1 MKRSY
6 RFIALSVAVV
16 AGLFFINADKSIN
29 KTETPNKTE
38 PHNNAVPLDKT
49 LNDSAKS
56 TSATYQIKAL
66 KIPDDLTFCGEKV
79 EIDKTDIHERIDRE
93 LLVNTYWQ
101 SNALLWFKRT
111 NKYFPVIEPILKE
124 KGVPDDFKYLSVI
137 ESDLRNVTSPAGAK
151 GMWQMLK
158 APARENGLE
167 VNDNVDERYHLEK
180 ATRAACDYLI
190 TAKERLG
197 SWTLAAAAYHA
208 GNYGI
213 EKRLKEQQVES
224 YYDVLAGENTERYIP
239 RIIAAKE
246 ILTHPEKY
254 GFQFDR
260 DDLYTL
266 GPTYSVQVDTA
277 ITDIASFAKK
287 FDTNYKELK
296 MYNPWLRENKLNN
309 KTNRQYEIQIPGKK

>member
-1 MKRSY
+1 MSRSY
-6 RFIALSVAVV
+6 RFIVLSSIIIIAV
-16 AGLFFINADKSIN
+16 FFINAEKTVKKSDTTGKVSVDSSGN
-29 KTETPNKTE
+29 DE
-38 PHNNAVPLDKT
+38 NNYK
-49 LNDSAKS
+49 
-56 TSATYQIKAL
+56 IKAL
-66 KIPDDLTFCGEKV
+66 KIPQNLSFAGEKV
-79 EIDKTDIHERIDRE
+79 LLNRTDIKERIDRE

-111 NKYFPVIEPILKE
+111 NKYFPIIEPILKE

-158 APARENGLE
+158 DAGRENGLE
-167 VNDNVDERYHLEK
+167 INDNVDERYHLEK

-190 TAKERLG
+190 DAKERLG

-213 EKRLKEQQVES
+213 EKRLKEQMVDN

-239 RIIAAKE
+239 RIVAAKE

-254 GFQFDR
+254 GFVFDKS
-260 DDLYTL
+260 DLYEL
-266 GPTYSVQVDTA
+266 GDTYAVKVDTA
-277 ITDIASFAKK
+277 ITNIASFAQK

-309 KTNRQYEIQIPGKK
+309 KSGKLYEIQIPK

>member
-16 AGLFFINADKSIN
+16 AGLFFINADKSI
-29 KTETPNKTE
+29 KKTE
-38 PHNNAVPLDKT
+38 PVVKADTDP
-49 LNDSAKS
+49 AKS
-56 TSATYQIKAL
+56 TSETYRIKAL
-66 KIPDDLTFCGEKV
+66 KIPENLTFAGEKV
-79 EIDKTDIHERIDRE
+79 ELDKTDIRERIDRE

-158 APARENGLE
+158 EAARENGLE
-167 VNDNVDERYHLEK
+167 VNSNVDERYHLEK

-190 TAKERLG
+190 DAKERLG

-213 EKRLKEQQVES
+213 EKRLEEQQVTS

-254 GFQFDR
+254 GFEFEK
-260 DDLYTL
+260 DDLYEL
-266 GPTYSVQVDTA
+266 GPTYTVEVDTA

-287 FDTNYKELK
+287 YGTNYKELK

-309 KTNRQYEIQIPGKK
+309 KTKKLYQIKIPQ

>member
-16 AGLFFINADKSIN
+16 AGLFFINADKSIK
-29 KTETPNKTE
+29 KTKPSIAAE
-38 PHNNAVPLDKT
+38 
-49 LNDSAKS
+49 NDPAKS
-56 TSATYQIKAL
+56 TSDTYVIKAL
-66 KIPDDLTFCGEKV
+66 KIPENLTFAGEKV
-79 EIDKTDIHERIDRE
+79 ELDKTDIRERIDRE

-151 GMWQMLK
+151 GMWQMLTE
-158 APARENGLE
+158 AARENGLE
-167 VNDNVDERYHLEK
+167 VNSNVDERYHLEK

-190 TAKERLG
+190 EAKNRLG

-213 EKRLKEQQVES
+213 EKRLNEQQVTS

-246 ILTHPEKY
+246 ILSHPDKY
-254 GFQFDR
+254 GFEFDKE
-260 DDLYTL
+260 DLYEL
-266 GPTYSVQVDTA
+266 GTTYTVEVDTA

-309 KTNRQYEIQIPGKK
+309 KTRKLYQIKIPK

>member
-16 AGLFFINADKSIN
+16 AGLFFINADKSI
-29 KTETPNKTE
+29 KKTE
-38 PHNNAVPLDKT
+38 PTIKAGTDP
-49 LNDSAKS
+49 AKS
-56 TSATYQIKAL
+56 TSDTYRIKAL
-66 KIPDDLTFCGEKV
+66 KIPENLTFAGEKV
-79 EIDKTDIHERIDRE
+79 ELDKTDIRERIDRE

-158 APARENGLE
+158 EAARENGLE
-167 VNDNVDERYHLEK
+167 VNSNVDERYHLEK

-190 TAKERLG
+190 DAKERLG

-213 EKRLKEQQVES
+213 EKRLKEQQVTS

-254 GFQFDR
+254 GFEFEK
-260 DDLYTL
+260 DDLYEL
-266 GPTYSVQVDTA
+266 GPTYSVEVDTA

-287 FDTNYKELK
+287 YGTNYKELK

-309 KTNRQYEIQIPGKK
+309 KTRRLYQIKIPE

>member
-16 AGLFFINADKSIN
+16 ASLFFINADKSIT
-29 KTETPNKTE
+29 KTNPTVT
-38 PHNNAVPLDKT
+38 ADS
-49 LNDSAKS
+49 DSAKS
-56 TSATYQIKAL
+56 TSDTYRTKAL
-66 KIPDDLTFCGEKV
+66 KIPNNLTFAGEKV
-79 EIDKTDIHERIDRE
+79 ELDKTDIRERIDRE

-158 APARENGLE
+158 DAARENGLE
-167 VNDNVDERYHLEK
+167 VNSNVDERYHLEK

-190 TAKERLG
+190 AAKERLG
-197 SWTLAAAAYHA
+197 SWTLAAAAYHG
-208 GNYGI
+208 GNFGI
-213 EKRLKEQQVES
+213 EKRLKEQQVTS

-246 ILTHPEKY
+246 ILSHPDKY
-254 GFQFDR
+254 GFEFDKE
-260 DDLYTL
+260 DLYEL
-266 GPTYSVQVDTA
+266 GTTYTVEVDTA

-287 FDTNYKELK
+287 YGTNYKELK

-309 KTNRQYEIQIPGKK
+309 KTRRLYEIKIPE

>member
-1 MKRSY
+1 VLASIVI
-6 RFIALSVAVV
+6 IAI
-16 AGLFFINADKSIN
+16 FFINAETTEK
-29 KTETPNKTE
+29 KTHTENQLNADTLSDNETNYK
-38 PHNNAVPLDKT
+38 
-49 LNDSAKS
+49 
-56 TSATYQIKAL
+56 IKAL
-66 KIPDDLTFCGEKV
+66 KIPENLSFAGEKV
-79 EIDKTDIHERIDRE
+79 QLNKTDIRERIDRE

-158 APARENGLE
+158 DAGRENGLE
-167 VNDNVDERYHLEK
+167 INDNVDERYHLEK

-190 TAKERLG
+190 EAKERLG
-197 SWTLAAAAYHA
+197 NWTLAAAAYHA

-213 EKRLKEQQVES
+213 EKRLKEQMVDN

-239 RIIAAKE
+239 RIVAAKE
-246 ILTHPEKY
+246 ILSNPEKY
-254 GFQFDR
+254 GFVFTK
-260 DDLYTL
+260 DDLYEL
-266 GPTYSVQVDTA
+266 GPTYVVKVDTA
-277 ITDIASFAKK
+277 IANIADFALK

-309 KTNRQYEIQIPGKK
+309 NSRKLYEIKIPK

>member
-16 AGLFFINADKSIN
+16 AGMFFINADKSIK
-29 KTETPNKTE
+29 KTE
-38 PHNNAVPLDKT
+38 HAVALET
-49 LNDSAKS
+49 DSEKS
-56 TSATYQIKAL
+56 TSDNYEIKAL
-66 KIPDDLTFCGEKV
+66 KIPDNLSFAGEKV
-79 EIDKTDIHERIDRE
+79 QLDKTDIRERIDRE

-111 NKYFPVIEPILKE
+111 NKYFPIIEPILKE

-137 ESDLRNVTSPAGAK
+137 ESDLRNVTSPAGAR

-158 APARENGLE
+158 DAARENGLE

-190 TAKERLG
+190 DAKEQLG

-213 EKRLKEQQVES
+213 EKRLEEQQVNS

-239 RIIAAKE
+239 RIVAAKE
-246 ILTHPEKY
+246 ILTNPKKY
-254 GFQFDR
+254 GFEFDKE
-260 DDLYTL
+260 DLYEM
-266 GPTYSVQVDTA
+266 GPTYVVEVDTA
-277 ITDIASFAKK
+277 ITDIASFAKS
-287 FDTNYKELK
+287 FNTNYKELK

-309 KTNRQYEIQIPGKK
+309 KSRKLYEIKIPK

>member
-1 MKRSY
+1 MSRSY
-6 RFIALSVAVV
+6 RFIVLASVVVIAV
-16 AGLFFINADKSIN
+16 FFINAEKSV
-29 KTETPNKTE
+29 KKSETKGKVNVDSSTTNDE
-38 PHNNAVPLDKT
+38 NNYT
-49 LNDSAKS
+49 
-56 TSATYQIKAL
+56 IKAL
-66 KIPDDLTFCGEKV
+66 KIPENLSFAGEKV
-79 EIDKTDIHERIDRE
+79 LLDKTDIKERIDRE

-158 APARENGLE
+158 DAGRENGLE
-167 VNDNVDERYHLEK
+167 INDNVDERYHLEK

-190 TAKERLG
+190 EAKERLG

-208 GNYGI
+208 GNFGI
-213 EKRLKEQQVES
+213 EKRLKEQMVDN

-239 RIIAAKE
+239 RIVAAKE
-246 ILTHPEKY
+246 ILSHPEKY
-254 GFQFDR
+254 GFEFDK
-260 DDLYTL
+260 DDLYEL
-266 GPTYSVQVDTA
+266 GTTYTVKVDTA
-277 ITDIASFAKK
+277 ITNIASFAQK

-296 MYNPWLRENKLNN
+296 MYNPWLRENHLNN
-309 KTNRQYEIQIPGKK
+309 KSRKLYEIQIPK

>member
-16 AGLFFINADKSIN
+16 AGLFFINADKSI
-29 KTETPNKTE
+29 KKTE
-38 PHNNAVPLDKT
+38 PSFTTD
-49 LNDSAKS
+49 NDSAKS
-56 TSATYQIKAL
+56 TSDTYRIKAL
-66 KIPDDLTFCGEKV
+66 KIPENLSFAGEKV
-79 EIDKTDIHERIDRE
+79 ELDKTDIRERIDRE

-158 APARENGLE
+158 EAARENGLE
-167 VNDNVDERYHLEK
+167 VNSNVDERYHLEK

-190 TAKERLG
+190 AAKERLG

-213 EKRLKEQQVES
+213 EKRLTEQKVTS

-246 ILTHPEKY
+246 ILENPEKY
-254 GFQFDR
+254 GFEFEK
-260 DDLYTL
+260 DDLYEL
-266 GPTYSVQVDTA
+266 GPTYTVKVDTA
-277 ITDIASFAKK
+277 ITDIASFAKN
-287 FDTNYKELK
+287 FGTNYKELK
-296 MYNPWLRENKLNN
+296 MYNPWLRENELNN
-309 KTNRQYEIQIPGKK
+309 KTRRLYEIKIPE

>member
-16 AGLFFINADKSIN
+16 AGLFFINADKSI
-29 KTETPNKTE
+29 KKTE
-38 PHNNAVPLDKT
+38 PTFKAGTDP
-49 LNDSAKS
+49 AKS
-56 TSATYQIKAL
+56 TSDTYRIKAL
-66 KIPDDLTFCGEKV
+66 KIPENLTFAGEKV
-79 EIDKTDIHERIDRE
+79 ELDKTDIRERIDRE

-151 GMWQMLK
+151 GMWQMLQE
-158 APARENGLE
+158 AARENGLE
-167 VNDNVDERYHLEK
+167 VNSNVDERYHLEK

-190 TAKERLG
+190 AAKERLG

-213 EKRLKEQQVES
+213 EKRLEEQQVSS

-254 GFQFDR
+254 GFEFEK
-260 DDLYTL
+260 DDLYEL
-266 GPTYSVQVDTA
+266 GPTYSVEVDTA
-277 ITDIASFAKK
+277 IADIASFAKK
-287 FDTNYKELK
+287 YGTNYKELK

-309 KTNRQYEIQIPGKK
+309 KTQRLYQIKIPE

>member
-1 MKRSY
+1 MSRLY
-6 RFIALSVAVV
+6 RFIVLASIVIIAV
-16 AGLFFINADKSIN
+16 FFINAETTEK
-29 KTETPNKTE
+29 KTDTENQLNADTLSNNETNYK
-38 PHNNAVPLDKT
+38 
-49 LNDSAKS
+49 
-56 TSATYQIKAL
+56 IKAL
-66 KIPDDLTFCGEKV
+66 KIPENLSFAGEKV
-79 EIDKTDIHERIDRE
+79 QLNKTDIRERIDRE

-158 APARENGLE
+158 DAGRENGLE
-167 VNDNVDERYHLEK
+167 INDNVDERYHLEK

-190 TAKERLG
+190 EAKERLG
-197 SWTLAAAAYHA
+197 NWTLAAAAYHA

-213 EKRLKEQQVES
+213 EKRLKEQMVDS

-239 RIIAAKE
+239 RIVAAKE
-246 ILTHPEKY
+246 ILSNPEKY
-254 GFQFDR
+254 GFVFTK
-260 DDLYTL
+260 DDLYEL
-266 GPTYSVQVDTA
+266 GPTYVVKVDTA
-277 ITDIASFAKK
+277 ITNIADFALK
-287 FDTNYKELK
+287 FNTNYKELK

-309 KTNRQYEIQIPGKK
+309 SSGKLYEIKIPK

>member
-1 MKRSY
+1 VLASIVI
-6 RFIALSVAVV
+6 IAV
-16 AGLFFINADKSIN
+16 FFINAETTEK
-29 KTETPNKTE
+29 KTYTKNQLNADTLSDNETNYK
-38 PHNNAVPLDKT
+38 
-49 LNDSAKS
+49 
-56 TSATYQIKAL
+56 IKAL
-66 KIPDDLTFCGEKV
+66 KIPENLSFAGEKV
-79 EIDKTDIHERIDRE
+79 QLNKTDIRERIDRE

-158 APARENGLE
+158 DAGRENGLE
-167 VNDNVDERYHLEK
+167 INDNVDERYHLEK

-190 TAKERLG
+190 EAKERLG
-197 SWTLAAAAYHA
+197 NWTLAAAAYHA

-213 EKRLKEQQVES
+213 EKRLKEQMVDS

-239 RIIAAKE
+239 RIVAAKE
-246 ILTHPEKY
+246 ILSNPEKY
-254 GFQFDR
+254 GFVFTK
-260 DDLYTL
+260 DDLYEL
-266 GPTYSVQVDTA
+266 GPTYVVKVDTA
-277 ITDIASFAKK
+277 ITNIADFALK

-309 KTNRQYEIQIPGKK
+309 SSGKLYEIKIPK

>member
-1 MKRSY
+1 MNRSY
-6 RFIALSVAVV
+6 RFVVV
-16 AGLFFINADKSIN
+16 AAIVIVAIFFINAEKVV
-29 KTETPNKTE
+29 E
-38 PHNNAVPLDKT
+38 PAAPHTQAHV
-49 LNDSAKS
+49 DSAGG
-56 TSATYQIKAL
+56 TDHYYRIKAL
-66 KIPDDLTFCGEKV
+66 KIPENLTFAGEKV
-79 EIDKTDIHERIDRE
+79 ELDKTDIKERIDRE

-111 NKYFPVIEPILKE
+111 HKYFPVIEPILRE

-151 GMWQMLK
+151 GMWQMLED
-158 APARENGLE
+158 AGRENGLE
-167 VNDNVDERYHLEK
+167 INSNVDERYHLEK

-190 TAKERLG
+190 EAKARLG

-213 EKRLKEQQVES
+213 EKRLTEQMVDN
-224 YYDVLAGENTERYIP
+224 YYEVLAGENTERYIP
-239 RIIAAKE
+239 RIVAAKE

-254 GFQFDR
+254 GFEFDKE
-260 DDLYTL
+260 DLYEI
-266 GPTYSVQVDTA
+266 GPTYAVKVDTA
-277 ITDIASFAKK
+277 ITNIAAFAKK

-309 KTNRQYEIQIPGKK
+309 KSRKLYEIKIPE